1 MEANR
6 EIARLSG
13 EITMLALLI
22 NQTTELA
29 VFVDFPGHVGWVEI
43 SIRQSKKDYN
53 TTLTEDRVVFH
64 RDDAVNQLKKIKLK
78 LRKILRD
85 KKVDY
90 NELDY
95 TIREIREYHLGGT
108 SQ

>member
-1 MEANR
+1 MQANR

-29 VFVDFPGHVGWVEI
+29 VFVDFPGHVEWLDI
-43 SIRQSKKDYN
+43 SIRKSKERFN
-53 TTLTEDRVVFH
+53 TILTEDRVSFRRSDPVEK
-64 RDDAVNQLKKIKLK
+64 LKKIKLQ
-78 LRKILRD
+78 LRKILRER
-85 KKVDY
+85 KVNY

-95 TIREIREYHLGGT
+95 SIAEVKNYHLV
-108 SQ
+108 